1 MFKKV
6 VATGLA
12 FVTIMGS
19 STAVLASDN
28 GKGNSNGN
36 GNRKDNGKVEIH
48 LTFNDLKTAEW
59 AVRYIASLASKR
71 VFEGYEDGT
80 FKPQNTV
87 SRIEAITA
95 AVRLMGLRSQ
105 AESSTEMSTHLN
117 FKDANQVPAW
127 AVGYVATALE
137 NDLFSENDDTVQP
150 QKEGDRLWA
159 TTLLVK
165 ALKLDAQA
173 KAKMNT
179 TLPFKD
185 AKQIPAG
192 SVGYIAVAIEK
203 GLVDGFEDNTFRPNQ
218 PVTRAQLAALLDR
231 TGGQLPDQGNQ
242 GNNTLTG
249 TVNSVVNGN
258 ALVLTTSGATSTF
271 TLHPEVYIYKNGVK
285 VSPSALQAGD
295 VVSVRT
301 FNNQIIYIEVTT
313 PVQTIIYSGTVS
325 AAVANN
331 TLTLTKAGV
340 TSSLQFH
347 PDVVA
352 YRNGVRVNPYE
363 LKIGDEIN
371 IRTSDNKV
379 IYVEVTKS
387 VVPISSNG
395 TVSAVVSSNVLK
407 LTKSG
412 VTTDYTLHPE
422 AVIYRNGV
430 KVAASALQ
438 VGDEV
443 NVRTSDNK
451 VIFIEVTQTAQ
462 AITNSGTITAA
473 VANNVIKL
481 KKDNYNFEIAL
492 HPDVVVYRNGLK
504 VALAALQVGDEV
516 NVRTSEN
523 KVIYIEVTKMVQPI
537 TNNGTVSAAVSNNEL
552 KLTKSGVATTFALH
566 PDVIVYRGGVKV
578 RAVDLKVGDEVDIRT
593 SDNKVIYIEVTKMV
607 DENLPFDLQGKLK
620 GTTLN
625 AQGGL
630 ATITI
635 VQSINGKDQTTVY
648 QVASSVTVS
657 GNLALFKE
665 GRLVQLKGANKIV
678 TSITVK

>member
-6 VATGLA
+6 IATGLA

-19 STAVLASDN
+19 GTAVLAKD
-28 GKGNSNGN
+28 NGN
-36 GNRKDNGKVEIH
+36 GNKKDDGKVEIH

-105 AESSTEMSTHLN
+105 AESSTEMNTHLN

-127 AVGYVATALE
+127 AVGYVALALE
-137 NDLFSENDDTVQP
+137 NDLFSENDDSVQP

-179 TLPFKD
+179 ALPFKD

-192 SVGYIAVAIEK
+192 SVGYVAVAIEK

-231 TGGQLPDQGNQ
+231 TGGQLPDQGN
-242 GNNTLTG
+242 NTLTG

-258 ALVLTTSGATSTF
+258 SLVMTTSGTTSTYA
-271 TLHPEVYIYKNGVK
+271 LHPEVYVYKNGVK
-285 VSPSALQAGD
+285 ITPSALQAGD
-295 VVSVRT
+295 EVSVRT
-301 FNNQIIYIEVTT
+301 FNNQIIYIEVTK
-313 PVQTIIYSGTVS
+313 PVQTIINSGTVS
-325 AAVANN
+325 AVVANN
-331 TLTLTKAGV
+331 TLTLTKSGV

-347 PDVVA
+347 QDVVA

-363 LKIGDEIN
+363 LKIGDEVN

-395 TVSAVVSSNVLK
+395 TVSAVVSNNVLK

-422 AVIYRNGV
+422 VVIYRNGV
-430 KVAASALQ
+430 KVDASALQ
-438 VGDEV
+438 VGDVV

-462 AITNSGTITAA
+462 AITNSGTLTAA
-473 VANNVIKL
+473 VTNNVIKL
-481 KKDNYNFEIAL
+481 KQNNYNFEITL

-504 VALAALQVGDEV
+504 VALTDLQVGDEV

-537 TNNGTVSAAVSNNEL
+537 TNNGTVNAAVSNNEL
-552 KLTKSGVATTFALH
+552 KLTKSGVTTAFALH

-578 RAVDLKVGDEVDIRT
+578 RAIDLKVGDEVDIRT

-630 ATITI
+630 ATISI
-635 VQSINGKDQTTVY
+635 VQSVNGKDQTTVY

-665 GRLVQLKGANKIV
+665 GRLVQLKGANKVV
-678 TSITVK
+678 TSITIK

>member
-1 MFKKV
+1 MMLKKV
-6 VATGLA
+6 IATGLA

-19 STAVLASDN
+19 STAVLAKD
-28 GKGNSNGN
+28 NGN
-36 GNRKDNGKVEIH
+36 GNQKDDGKVEIH

-59 AVRYIASLASKR
+59 AIRYIASLASMR

-105 AESSTEMSTHLN
+105 AESSAKMSTHLN
-117 FKDANQVPAW
+117 FKDANQIPAW
-127 AVGYVATALE
+127 AVGYVAVALE
-137 NDLFSENDDTVQP
+137 NDLFSENDDSVQP

-179 TLPFKD
+179 ALPFKD

-192 SVGYIAVAIEK
+192 SVGYVAVAIEK

-231 TGGQLPDQGNQ
+231 TGGQLPEQ

-249 TVNSVVNGN
+249 TVKSVVNGN
-258 ALVLTTSGATSTF
+258 ALVLTTSGATSTYA
-271 TLHPEVYIYKNGVK
+271 LHPDVYIYKNGVK
-285 VSPSALQAGD
+285 IAPSALQAGD
-295 VVSVRT
+295 EVSVRT
-301 FNNQIIYIEVTT
+301 FNNQIIYIEVTK

-331 TLTLTKAGV
+331 TLTLTKSGV

-347 PDVVA
+347 PDIVA
-352 YRNGVRVNPYE
+352 YRNGVKVSPYE
-363 LKIGDEIN
+363 LKIGDEVN

-387 VVPISSNG
+387 VVPISSSG
-395 TVSAVVSSNVLK
+395 TVTAVVNNNVLK

-412 VTTDYTLHPE
+412 VTTNYTLHPDI
-422 AVIYRNGV
+422 VIYRNGV
-430 KVAASALQ
+430 KVASTALL

-473 VANNVIKL
+473 VNNNVLKL
-481 KKDNYNFEIAL
+481 KKDNVNFEIKL

-504 VALAALQVGDEV
+504 VALSELKIGDEV

-537 TNNGTVSAAVSNNEL
+537 TNNGTVSAAVTNSEL
-552 KLTKSGVATTFALH
+552 KLTKSGVTTAFTLH

-578 RAVDLKVGDEVDIRT
+578 RAIDLKVGDEVDIRT
-593 SDNKVIYIEVTKMV
+593 SDNKVIYIEVTKSV

-625 AQGGL
+625 AQGEL
-630 ATITI
+630 ATISI

-648 QVASSVTVS
+648 QVASSVTIV

-665 GRLVQLKGANKIV
+665 GRLIQLKGANKVV
-678 TSITVK
+678 TSITIK

>member
-1 MFKKV
+1 MMLKKV
-6 VATGLA
+6 IATGLA

-19 STAVLASDN
+19 STAVLAKD
-28 GKGNSNGN
+28 NSNRN
-36 GNRKDNGKVEIH
+36 DDGKVEIH
-48 LTFNDLKTAEW
+48 LTFNDLKSAEW
-59 AVRYIASLASKR
+59 AIRYIASLASKR

-105 AESSTEMSTHLN
+105 AESSSEMSTHLN
-117 FKDANQVPAW
+117 FKDANKVPSW
-127 AVGYVATALE
+127 AVGYVAVALE
-137 NDLFSENDDTVQP
+137 NDLFAENDDTVQP

-179 TLPFKD
+179 ALPFKD

-192 SVGYIAVAIEK
+192 SVGYVAVAIEK
-203 GLVDGFEDNTFRPNQ
+203 GLVDGFEDNTFRPSQ

-231 TGGQLPDQGNQ
+231 TGGQLPDQGN
-242 GNNTLTG
+242 NTITG
-249 TVNSVVNGN
+249 IVNRVVNGN
-258 ALVLTTSGATSTF
+258 SLVMTSSGTTSTYA
-271 TLHPEVYIYKNGVK
+271 LHPEVYVYRNGTK
-285 VSPSALQAGD
+285 ISPSALQAGD
-295 VVSVRT
+295 EVSVRT
-301 FNNQIIYIEVTT
+301 FNNQIIYIEVTK
-313 PVQTIIYSGTVS
+313 PVQTIINSGTVS
-325 AAVANN
+325 AAVSNN
-331 TLTLTKAGV
+331 TLTLTKSGV
-340 TSSLQFH
+340 TTSLLLH

-352 YRNGVRVNPYE
+352 YRNGIRVSPNA

-379 IYVEVTKS
+379 IYIEVTKP
-387 VVPISSNG
+387 VVPVSSSG

-412 VTTDYTLHPE
+412 VTTDYTLHPD

-443 NVRTSDNK
+443 NVRTSENK
-451 VIFIEVTQTAQ
+451 VIFVEVTQTAQ
-462 AITNSGTITAA
+462 ALANSGTITAA
-473 VANNVIKL
+473 VSNNVLKL
-481 KKDNYNFEIAL
+481 QKDGVKFEITL
-492 HPDVVVYRNGLK
+492 HSDVVVYRNGVK
-504 VALAALQVGDEV
+504 VSLSALQVGDVV

-523 KVIYIEVTKMVQPI
+523 KAIYIEVTKMVQPI

-552 KLTKSGVATTFALH
+552 KLTKSGVTTAFALH
-566 PDVIVYRGGVKV
+566 PDVIVYRNGVKV
-578 RAVDLKVGDEVDIRT
+578 RPIDLKIGDEVDIRT
-593 SDNKVIYIEVTKMV
+593 SDSKVIYIEVTKMV
-607 DENLPFDLQGKLK
+607 DENLPFDLQGKLR

-630 ATITI
+630 ATISI
-635 VQSINGKDQTTVY
+635 VQTINGKEQTAIY
-648 QVASSVTVS
+648 QVASSVTIS

-665 GRLVQLKGANKIV
+665 GRLLQLKGANKVV
-678 TSITVK
+678 TSITIL

>member
-19 STAVLASDN
+19 STAVLATDN
-28 GKGNSNGN
+28 GNGN

-59 AVRYIASLASKR
+59 AIRYIASLASKR

-117 FKDANQVPAW
+117 FKDANQVPTW

-192 SVGYIAVAIEK
+192 SVGYVAVAIEK

-231 TGGQLPDQGNQ
+231 TGGQLPDQGN
-242 GNNTLTG
+242 NTLTG

-258 ALVLTTSGATSTF
+258 TVVLATSGTTSTF
-271 TLHPEVYIYKNGVK
+271 TLHPDVYIYKNGVK
-285 VSPSALQAGD
+285 VSPSDLQAGD

-301 FNNQIIYIEVTT
+301 FNNQIIYMEVTK
-313 PVQTIIYSGTVS
+313 PVQTVIYSGTVS
-325 AAVANN
+325 AVVANN
-331 TLTLTKAGV
+331 TLTLTKSGV

-387 VVPISSNG
+387 VVPISSSG
-395 TVSAVVSSNVLK
+395 TVSAVVSNNVLK

-422 AVIYRNGV
+422 VVIYRNGV

-552 KLTKSGVATTFALH
+552 KLTKSGVTTAFALH

-578 RAVDLKVGDEVDIRT
+578 RAIDLKVGDEVDIRT
-593 SDNKVIYIEVTKMV
+593 SDNKVIYIEVTKLV

-665 GRLVQLKGANKIV
+665 GRLVQLKGSNKIV

>member
-1 MFKKV
+1 MLKKV
-6 VATGLA
+6 IATGLA

-19 STAVLASDN
+19 STAVLAKDN
-28 GKGNSNGN
+28 GNGDGN
-36 GNRKDNGKVEIH
+36 GNRKDDGKVEIH

-59 AVRYIASLASKR
+59 AIRYIASLASMR

-105 AESSTEMSTHLN
+105 AESSAKMSTHLN
-117 FKDANQVPAW
+117 FKDANQIPAW
-127 AVGYVATALE
+127 AVGYVAVALE
-137 NDLFSENDDTVQP
+137 NDLFSENDDSVQP

-179 TLPFKD
+179 ALPFKD

-192 SVGYIAVAIEK
+192 SVGYVAVAIEK

-231 TGGQLPDQGNQ
+231 TGGQLPDQGN
-242 GNNTLTG
+242 NTLTG
-249 TVNSVVNGN
+249 TVKSVVNGN
-258 ALVLTTSGATSTF
+258 AVVLTTSGTTSTYA
-271 TLHPEVYIYKNGVK
+271 LYPDVYIYKNGVK
-285 VSPSALQAGD
+285 ISPSALQAGD
-295 VVSVRT
+295 EVSVRT
-301 FNNQIIYIEVTT
+301 FNNQIIYM
-313 PVQTIIYSGTVS
+313 
-325 AAVANN
+325 
-331 TLTLTKAGV
+331 
-340 TSSLQFH
+340 
-347 PDVVA
+347 
-352 YRNGVRVNPYE
+352 
-363 LKIGDEIN
+363 
-371 IRTSDNKV
+371 
-379 IYVEVTKS
+379 EVTKP
-387 VVPISSNG
+387 VVPISSSG
-395 TVSAVVSSNVLK
+395 TVTTVVNNNILK

-412 VTTDYTLHPE
+412 VTTNYTLHPDI
-422 AVIYRNGV
+422 VIYRNGV

-462 AITNSGTITAA
+462 AITNNGTITAA
-473 VANNVIKL
+473 VSNNVLKL
-481 KKDNYNFEIAL
+481 KKDNVNFEIKL

-504 VALAALQVGDEV
+504 VALTELKIGDEV

-537 TNNGTVSAAVSNNEL
+537 TNNGTVSAVVNNSEL
-552 KLTKSGVATTFALH
+552 KLTKSGVTTAFTLH

-578 RAVDLKVGDEVDIRT
+578 RAIDLKVGDEVDIRT
-593 SDNKVIYIEVTKMV
+593 SDNKVIYIEVTKRV

-625 AQGGL
+625 AQGEL
-630 ATITI
+630 ATISI

-648 QVASSVTVS
+648 QVASSVTIV
-657 GNLALFKE
+657 GNLTLFKE
-665 GRLVQLKGANKIV
+665 GRLVQLKGANKVV
-678 TSITVK
+678 TSITIK